1 MKTFSFE
8 KDGWEIRVDYNDHDV
23 NITDVRHREHNS
35 ITLTRE
41 ELAKVVAGIIRG
53 GGTNAK

>member
-8 KDGWEIRVDYNDHDV
+8 KGGWEIRVDYDDYDV
-23 NITDVRHREHNS
+23 NITDVRHHEDNS

-41 ELAKVVAGIIRG
+41 ELAEVVAGIIRG